1 MPENLKGKDIVELD
15 MAALVAGTQYR
26 GQFEERLKAVIEK
39 VEKSNGDIILFI
51 DEIHMIVGAGS
62 TNEGSMDA
70 ANMLK
75 PLMARGQLHLIGATT
90 LDEYREK
97 IEKDPALERRMQ
109 KVYIEE
115 PSIEDTITILR
126 GIKKRYETYHNVKIE
141 DEALVAA
148 ANLSA
153 RYISDRYLPDKAID
167 LIDEAASN
175 IKTEM
180 NYIPLPLEKVQQSIA
195 KLEIEK
201 VALNNEKETE
211 KQKKRISEIDK
222 ELKELRVNEHNLE
235 KKWKEEQ
242 DDMALLSATKER
254 IEQLTNKLTILQ
266 SEGKYVEA
274 SKIKYV
280 LIPELQKT
288 LKNLEEKIDKGNRM
302 VKEIVDAEQVAS
314 IVSKW
319 TKIPVSKLLETQK
332 NKLINLEQALSE
344 RVKGQDEAIKLVAET
359 IRRAKANIND
369 PNRPIGSFLF
379 LGPTGV
385 GKTELAKALAEN
397 LFDNENRIIRID
409 MSEYMEKH
417 STSRLIGS
425 PPGYIGFEKGGQLT
439 EKVRQH
445 PYSIVLFDEIEKANK
460 DVLNLLLQILD
471 NGFITDGR
479 GKNINFRN
487 TIIIMTS
494 NLGNIE
500 EGNKKMT
507 ADELKNVLLKHLTPE
522 FVNRIDE
529 IVQFN
534 SLSEKVVNE
543 IVDLELK
550 KLNDRLYKN
559 QNITISYGNDLIKY
573 IANNSYDPAFGARPI
588 RRYIQ
593 KHVESQL
600 ANAIIN
606 GDVKEGQNVP
616 IEIIKN
622 EIILLTKPNK
632 NKLN

>member
-1 MPENLKGKDIVELD
+1 
-15 MAALVAGTQYR
+15 
-26 GQFEERLKAVIEK
+26 
-39 VEKSNGDIILFI
+39 
-51 DEIHMIVGAGS
+51 
-62 TNEGSMDA
+62 
-70 ANMLK
+70 
-75 PLMARGQLHLIGATT
+75 
-90 LDEYREK
+90 
-97 IEKDPALERRMQ
+97 
-109 KVYIEE
+109 
-115 PSIEDTITILR
+115 
-126 GIKKRYETYHNVKIE
+126 
-141 DEALVAA
+141 
-148 ANLSA
+148 
-153 RYISDRYLPDKAID
+153 
-167 LIDEAASN
+167 
-175 IKTEM
+175 
-180 NYIPLPLEKVQQSIA
+180 
-195 KLEIEK
+195 
-201 VALNNEKETE
+201 
-211 KQKKRISEIDK
+211 
-222 ELKELRVNEHNLE
+222 
-235 KKWKEEQ
+235 
-242 DDMALLSATKER
+242 
-254 IEQLTNKLTILQ
+254 
-266 SEGKYVEA
+266 
-274 SKIKYV
+274 
-280 LIPELQKT
+280 
-288 LKNLEEKIDKGNRM
+288 
-302 VKEIVDAEQVAS
+302 
-314 IVSKW
+314 
-319 TKIPVSKLLETQK
+319 
-332 NKLINLEQALSE
+332 
-344 RVKGQDEAIKLVAET
+344 
-359 IRRAKANIND
+359 
-369 PNRPIGSFLF
+369 
-379 LGPTGV
+379 
-385 GKTELAKALAEN
+385 
-397 LFDNENRIIRID
+397 

-500 EGNKKMT
+500 EGNKKMN

-534 SLSEKVVNE
+534 SLSENVVNK

-559 QNITISYGNDLIKY
+559 QNITISYKEDLIKY
-573 IANNSYDPAFGARPI
+573 IAKNSYDPAFGARPI

-593 KHVESQL
+593 KNVESQL

>member
-1 MPENLKGKDIVELD
+1 
-15 MAALVAGTQYR
+15 
-26 GQFEERLKAVIEK
+26 
-39 VEKSNGDIILFI
+39 
-51 DEIHMIVGAGS
+51 
-62 TNEGSMDA
+62 
-70 ANMLK
+70 
-75 PLMARGQLHLIGATT
+75 
-90 LDEYREK
+90 
-97 IEKDPALERRMQ
+97 
-109 KVYIEE
+109 
-115 PSIEDTITILR
+115 
-126 GIKKRYETYHNVKIE
+126 
-141 DEALVAA
+141 
-148 ANLSA
+148 
-153 RYISDRYLPDKAID
+153 
-167 LIDEAASN
+167 
-175 IKTEM
+175 
-180 NYIPLPLEKVQQSIA
+180 
-195 KLEIEK
+195 
-201 VALNNEKETE
+201 
-211 KQKKRISEIDK
+211 
-222 ELKELRVNEHNLE
+222 
-235 KKWKEEQ
+235 
-242 DDMALLSATKER
+242 
-254 IEQLTNKLTILQ
+254 
-266 SEGKYVEA
+266 
-274 SKIKYV
+274 
-280 LIPELQKT
+280 
-288 LKNLEEKIDKGNRM
+288 
-302 VKEIVDAEQVAS
+302 
-314 IVSKW
+314 
-319 TKIPVSKLLETQK
+319 
-332 NKLINLEQALSE
+332 
-344 RVKGQDEAIKLVAET
+344 
-359 IRRAKANIND
+359 
-369 PNRPIGSFLF
+369 
-379 LGPTGV
+379 
-385 GKTELAKALAEN
+385 
-397 LFDNENRIIRID
+397 
-409 MSEYMEKH
+409 MEKH

-622 EIILLTKPNK
+622 EIILLTKANK

>member
-1 MPENLKGKDIVELD
+1 
-15 MAALVAGTQYR
+15 
-26 GQFEERLKAVIEK
+26 
-39 VEKSNGDIILFI
+39 
-51 DEIHMIVGAGS
+51 
-62 TNEGSMDA
+62 
-70 ANMLK
+70 
-75 PLMARGQLHLIGATT
+75 
-90 LDEYREK
+90 
-97 IEKDPALERRMQ
+97 
-109 KVYIEE
+109 
-115 PSIEDTITILR
+115 
-126 GIKKRYETYHNVKIE
+126 
-141 DEALVAA
+141 
-148 ANLSA
+148 
-153 RYISDRYLPDKAID
+153 
-167 LIDEAASN
+167 
-175 IKTEM
+175 
-180 NYIPLPLEKVQQSIA
+180 
-195 KLEIEK
+195 
-201 VALNNEKETE
+201 
-211 KQKKRISEIDK
+211 
-222 ELKELRVNEHNLE
+222 
-235 KKWKEEQ
+235 
-242 DDMALLSATKER
+242 
-254 IEQLTNKLTILQ
+254 
-266 SEGKYVEA
+266 
-274 SKIKYV
+274 
-280 LIPELQKT
+280 
-288 LKNLEEKIDKGNRM
+288 
-302 VKEIVDAEQVAS
+302 
-314 IVSKW
+314 
-319 TKIPVSKLLETQK
+319 
-332 NKLINLEQALSE
+332 
-344 RVKGQDEAIKLVAET
+344 
-359 IRRAKANIND
+359 
-369 PNRPIGSFLF
+369 
-379 LGPTGV
+379 
-385 GKTELAKALAEN
+385 
-397 LFDNENRIIRID
+397 

-500 EGNKKMT
+500 EGNKKMS
-507 ADELKNVLLKHLTPE
+507 ANELKNVLLKHLTPE

-534 SLSEKVVNE
+534 NLSEDVVNE

-559 QNITISYGNDLIKY
+559 QNITISYKDDLIKY
-573 IANNSYDPAFGARPI
+573 IAKNSYDPAFGARPI

-593 KHVESQL
+593 KNVESQL

>member
-288 LKNLEEKIDKGNRM
+288 LKNLEEKLI
-302 VKEIVDAEQVAS
+302 KETEWS
-314 IVSKW
+314 R
-319 TKIPVSKLLETQK
+319 KLLML
-332 NKLINLEQALSE
+332 NKLHQ
-344 RVKGQDEAIKLVAET
+344 
-359 IRRAKANIND
+359 
-369 PNRPIGSFLF
+369 
-379 LGPTGV
+379 
-385 GKTELAKALAEN
+385 
-397 LFDNENRIIRID
+397 
-409 MSEYMEKH
+409 
-417 STSRLIGS
+417 
-425 PPGYIGFEKGGQLT
+425 
-439 EKVRQH
+439 
-445 PYSIVLFDEIEKANK
+445 
-460 DVLNLLLQILD
+460 
-471 NGFITDGR
+471 
-479 GKNINFRN
+479 
-487 TIIIMTS
+487 
-494 NLGNIE
+494 
-500 EGNKKMT
+500 
-507 ADELKNVLLKHLTPE
+507 
-522 FVNRIDE
+522 
-529 IVQFN
+529 
-534 SLSEKVVNE
+534 
-543 IVDLELK
+543 
-550 KLNDRLYKN
+550 
-559 QNITISYGNDLIKY
+559 
-573 IANNSYDPAFGARPI
+573 
-588 RRYIQ
+588 
-593 KHVESQL
+593 
-600 ANAIIN
+600 
-606 GDVKEGQNVP
+606 
-616 IEIIKN
+616 
-622 EIILLTKPNK
+622 
-632 NKLN
+632 